1 MLSENLRAL
10 LHVTASQGRNE
21 LINPPRVPEQ
31 LSQLVGYDRTFA
43 YAKHTWKSP
52 VGTPAASPPAPSPT
66 WRSAPGGPRHLTEA
80 ETPLGSV

>member
-10 LHVTASQGRNE
+10 LRVTASQGRNE
-21 LINPPRVPEQ
+21 LITPPRVPEQ

-52 VGTPAASPPAPSPT
+52 VGTPRRITAHTFAHLEIPT
-66 WRSAPGGPRHLTEA
+66 WRPAASH
-80 ETPLGSV
+80 

>member
-21 LINPPRVPEQ
+21 LITPPRVPEQ

-52 VGTPAASPPAPSPT
+52 VGTPRRITARTFAHLEIPT
-66 WRSAPGGPRHLTEA
+66 WRPAASH
-80 ETPLGSV
+80 